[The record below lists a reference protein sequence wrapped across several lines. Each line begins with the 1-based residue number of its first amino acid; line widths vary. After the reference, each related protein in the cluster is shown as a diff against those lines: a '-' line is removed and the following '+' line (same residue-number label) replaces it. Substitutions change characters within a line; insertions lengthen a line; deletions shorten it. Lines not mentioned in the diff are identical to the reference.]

1 MGGSQSSENAGK
13 TKLNSKTKQWL
24 ESEIRTHQIVVFVKP
39 NCPFCARVKKLFGD
53 LSAPIHIIDITKR
66 EDMKQIQDCLQE
78 ATGTRT
84 VSLRHL
90 TTNIHTSSLDFVDF
104 SARSIASTRVCV
116 LLLALNL

>member
-53 LSAPIHIIDITKR
+53 LSAPIHIIDLTKR

-84 VSLRHL
+84 VPKVF
-90 TTNIHTSSLDFVDF
+90 I
-104 SARSIASTRVCV
+104 AGQSIGGCDETLKMHDLGKMKPRLVELHV
-116 LLLALNL
+116 INP